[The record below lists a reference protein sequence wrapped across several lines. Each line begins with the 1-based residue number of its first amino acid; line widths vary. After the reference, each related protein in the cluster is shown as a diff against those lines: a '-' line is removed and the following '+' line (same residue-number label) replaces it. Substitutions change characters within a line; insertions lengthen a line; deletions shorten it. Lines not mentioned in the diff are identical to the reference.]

1 MVKILTILALLFTT
15 LMLVSAPY
23 LAALS
28 YTTVSVMQPQYIWFL
43 SFDGIPLFKITAG
56 LSILAWGIQ
65 AARGEI
71 NWAVYGSGQ
80 YRALALLVGVMHISD
95 WVTPFDSYFAGT
107 GAEIVL
113 STMRTIFIMYT
124 IVLGLIQNKKAL
136 VIFCYTM
143 LAIAIYYTYWTNKA
157 YFTQDWS
164 MFKSGRFAGLPKGPY
179 RDENAFSILLVILM
193 HFILFGIFFFKDKR
207 IKIGLIVLIPF
218 LWHALILCAS
228 RGALLSAGLSTLFAT
243 TLIRSKKLNI
253 ILLVAF
259 AGAIIWQG
267 GALLNR
273 TSETVNR
280 AEYSDEPI
288 NPRLASWKV
297 GAKLAAEYP
306 LFGVGPQRFQIASRI
321 HFPGESPHVAH
332 NTFLNFSAN
341 TGILAGFLYL
351 YFFFKSY
358 SDFKYVKLHA
368 RRDSIYAYINNACMC
383 GLFGFF
389 IGAIFLDLIIF
400 EPFYFIVLLLSV
412 NYFLM
417 KNISKT
423 RKEKLDTNEI

>member
-28 YTTVSVMQPQYIWFL
+28 YTTVSVMQPQYIWFW

-136 VIFCYTM
+136 VIFCFTM

-157 YFTQDWS
+157 
-164 MFKSGRFAGLPKGPY
+164 
-179 RDENAFSILLVILM
+179 
-193 HFILFGIFFFKDKR
+193 
-207 IKIGLIVLIPF
+207 
-218 LWHALILCAS
+218 
-228 RGALLSAGLSTLFAT
+228 
-243 TLIRSKKLNI
+243 
-253 ILLVAF
+253 
-259 AGAIIWQG
+259 
-267 GALLNR
+267 
-273 TSETVNR
+273 
-280 AEYSDEPI
+280 
-288 NPRLASWKV
+288 
-297 GAKLAAEYP
+297 
-306 LFGVGPQRFQIASRI
+306 
-321 HFPGESPHVAH
+321 
-332 NTFLNFSAN
+332 
-341 TGILAGFLYL
+341 
-351 YFFFKSY
+351 
-358 SDFKYVKLHA
+358 
-368 RRDSIYAYINNACMC
+368 
-383 GLFGFF
+383 
-389 IGAIFLDLIIF
+389 
-400 EPFYFIVLLLSV
+400 
-412 NYFLM
+412 
-417 KNISKT
+417 
-423 RKEKLDTNEI
+423 